1 LNAIPE
7 KRSMVTVGIDASNL
21 RGGGGVTHLAE
32 LLRAL
37 QPDKSGVCRVVVWG
51 GTSTL
56 QALDDGPWLAK
67 RSPAALD
74 KSLLQRTLWQ
84 SRHLSAAAREEKC
97 HVLFVPGGS
106 FAGDFHCVVTMSQN
120 LLPFETR
127 ELLRYGLSR
136 FTLKWLLLRFTQA
149 RSFRKSAGVVF
160 LTQYAKDAVLKIT
173 GPLEG
178 ETPVIPHGL
187 NPRFEHPPKLQRPVT
202 EYDGLAPYR
211 ILYVSVIDYY
221 KHQGEVVEAVAA
233 LREQGLPV
241 FLDLVGPAFPP
252 ALLQLNTIMDR
263 FDPKH
268 EWVCYHGPVQY
279 AELHEF
285 YIQADMGIWAST
297 CETFGIILLE
307 AMASGLP
314 IACSNKQPMPDVT
327 GGAAV
332 YFDAENP
339 ADIARS
345 LRELIDSPSLRA
357 TLAQAGFEHAK
368 GFSWQ
373 RCADE
378 TFEFLARVSRKESEN
393 NKV

>member
-1 LNAIPE
+1 MRLTQ
-7 KRSMVTVGIDASNL
+7 SMVTVGIDASNL
-21 RGGGGVTHLAE
+21 RGGGGVTHLVE

-37 QPDKSGVCRVVVWG
+37 QPGKSGIGRVVIWA
-51 GTSTL
+51 GTSTV
-56 QALDDGPWLAK
+56 QALDDSPWLVK
-67 RSPAALD
+67 RNPAALD
-74 KSLLQRTLWQ
+74 KGLLYRTLWQ
-84 SRHLSAAAREEKC
+84 SRHLSTAAREEKC

-136 FTLKWLLLRFTQA
+136 LTLKWLLLRFTQA

-160 LTQYAKDAVLKIT
+160 LTQYAKDAVLKVT
-173 GPLEG
+173 GPLTG
-178 ETPVIPHGL
+178 ETLVIPHGL
-187 NPRFEHPPKLQRPVT
+187 TPRFEHPPKLQRPVT
-202 EYDGLAPYR
+202 EYDVAAPYR

-221 KHQGEVVEAVAA
+221 KHQGEVVAAVAA

-241 FLDLVGPAFPP
+241 NLDLVGPAFPP
-252 ALLQLNTIMDR
+252 ALLKLNAIMDR
-263 FDPKH
+263 FDPKR
-268 EWVCYHGPVQY
+268 EWVCYHGPVHY
-279 AELHEF
+279 AELHEL
-285 YIQADMGIWAST
+285 YTKVDMGIWAST

-314 IACSNKQPMPDVT
+314 IACSNKQPMPEVT

-339 ADIARS
+339 VDIARA

-357 TLAQAGFEHAK
+357 TLAQTGFEHAK
-368 GFSWQ
+368 EFSWQ

-378 TFEFLARVSRKESEN
+378 TFGFLARMSRREGEN
-393 NKV
+393 NNV